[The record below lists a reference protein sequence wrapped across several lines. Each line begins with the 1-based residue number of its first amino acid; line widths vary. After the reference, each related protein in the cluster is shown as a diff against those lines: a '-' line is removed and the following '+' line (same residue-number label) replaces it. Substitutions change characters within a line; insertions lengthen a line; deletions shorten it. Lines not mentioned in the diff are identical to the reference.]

1 MTTLDQ
7 LAVSAYVVIRNAA
20 VEFWRDQRGASV
32 STVLL
37 IAVLVVAI
45 AIFGGI
51 VAAQIGVA
59 GNSVN
64 NVDFSGNN

>member
-1 MTTLDQ
+1 MTPHQ
-7 LAVSAYVVIRNAA
+7 LAISTYVPIRNAI

-37 IAVLVVAI
+37 IAFLVVAI